1 MVPAA
6 AKATTVAMVPA
17 AAKVT
22 TMAEATTMA
31 VLGPQNGRR
40 EPPLKLGTRRLS
52 AAFPWMRTLQ

>member
-31 VLGPQNGRR
+31 LGPQNGRR
-40 EPPLKLGTRRLS
+40 EPPLKLQTRRPS
-52 AAFPWMRTLQ
+52 AAFPWMRTLH